1 MKTKAISDFRVTLER
16 NHTMKLQL
24 FRSALLLVLVGIP
37 ALASA
42 EETVPQDGLW
52 FKGGIGLSSLR
63 MGSTGTAGDIIHSG
77 GGAALQLSLG
87 GVVTPGLVVHAS
99 LTSAASSGASIDI
112 PAGITGPATADLA
125 VGALGIGATYY
136 WNEASL
142 TARVQTATGE
152 GLGISNK
159 WSGALLG
166 LDWNYDFSTS
176 ASRRYGVGIGYESST
191 MTTDVGS
198 ETGYGALSLLFN
210 GTFY

>member
-1 MKTKAISDFRVTLER
+1 MRFRYTSIAILLMMATLP
-16 NHTMKLQL
+16 
-24 FRSALLLVLVGIP
+24 S
-37 ALASA
+37 LAWA

-52 FKGGIGLSSLR
+52 FKGGIGLSSLV
-63 MGSTGTAGDIIHSG
+63 MGSTGEFGDIIHSG

-99 LTSAASSGASIDI
+99 LTSTASPGASIDI
-112 PAGITGPATADLA
+112 PFGVTGPATADLA
-125 VGALGIGATYY
+125 VGALGVGTTYY

-142 TARVQTATGE
+142 TGRIQAATGE
-152 GLGISNK
+152 GLGLSNK

-191 MTTDVGS
+191 MTTDVGN
-198 ETGYGALSLLFN
+198 ETGYGAVNLVFN

>member
-1 MKTKAISDFRVTLER
+1 MRFRYTSIAILLMMATLP
-16 NHTMKLQL
+16 
-24 FRSALLLVLVGIP
+24 S
-37 ALASA
+37 LAWA

-52 FKGGIGLSSLR
+52 FKGGIGLSSPV
-63 MGSTGTAGDIIHSG
+63 MGSTGPAGDIIHSG

-99 LTSAASSGASIDI
+99 LTSTASSGASIDI
-112 PAGITGPATADLA
+112 PSGVTGPATADLA

-152 GLGISNK
+152 GLGFSNK

-166 LDWNYDFSTS
+166 LDWNYDFSS
-176 ASRRYGVGIGYESST
+176 SESRRYGVGIGYESST
-191 MTTDVGS
+191 MTTDVGN
-198 ETGYGALSLLFN
+198 ETGYGALTLLFN